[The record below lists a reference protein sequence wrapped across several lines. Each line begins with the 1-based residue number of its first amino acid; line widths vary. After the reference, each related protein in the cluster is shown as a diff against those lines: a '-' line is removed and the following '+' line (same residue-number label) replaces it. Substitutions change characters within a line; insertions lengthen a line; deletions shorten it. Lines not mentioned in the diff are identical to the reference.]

1 MTASLLVL
9 ALLAAA
15 GDPPRDAG
23 LRLVSAEALG
33 GVYRADYSTV
43 GGRTQ
48 GFAAA
53 QLSLGVPLPGPLRLR
68 VDALGGRFGQG
79 EWVGSGAL
87 RAYAWLG
94 RFVAGASWGHTE
106 LQGGI
111 RSDTFALHGEV
122 EEEPWLRVVGSVGLE
137 RKSFGDDL
145 RFWELFLRLY
155 PSDRWFASAGVSYA
169 VSQLKQTRADVVLR
183 GEWTA
188 HRGTST
194 SLAVYAQYGG
204 NLYTK
209 AALGVVLYLDG
220 LPAAGRDR
228 REALAGARFK

>member
-1 MTASLLVL
+1 MAPALVL
-9 ALLAAA
+9 ALLATA
-15 GDPPRDAG
+15 GDPPHDAG

-33 GVYRADYSTV
+33 GLYRADYSTV
-43 GGRTQ
+43 GGQTR
-48 GFAAA
+48 GFGAA

-79 EWVGSGAL
+79 EWVGSGAV
-87 RAYAWLG
+87 RAYAWMG

-122 EEEPWLRVVGSVGLE
+122 EEEAWLRVVGSVGVE

-155 PSDRWFASAGVSYA
+155 PSDRWLASAGVSYA
-169 VSQLKQTRADVVLR
+169 VSDLKQTRADVVLR
-183 GEWTA
+183 GEWA
-188 HRGTST
+188 AVEGRSST
-194 SLAVYAQYGG
+194 LACYAQYGG

-209 AALGVVLYLDG
+209 VAVGLVLYLDG
-220 LPAAGRDR
+220 LPASARDR